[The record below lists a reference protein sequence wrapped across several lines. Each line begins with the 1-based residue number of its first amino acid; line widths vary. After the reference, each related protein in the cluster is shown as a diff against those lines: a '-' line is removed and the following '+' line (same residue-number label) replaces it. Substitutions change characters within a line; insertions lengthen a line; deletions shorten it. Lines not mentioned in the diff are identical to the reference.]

1 MIWRRRRALDDLD
14 QDIREH
20 LARETEEN
28 IARGMSPEEAD
39 ASARRAFGS
48 VTRINEDTRAVW
60 VPIWADQLLL
70 DARYALRLV
79 RRSPGFASLVV
90 ATLALGIG
98 LTTAVFSV
106 VNAVLLRPLAYRDG
120 SRLIWIVTY
129 DDRVPIKSIE
139 VVSAPDFVAFHDH
152 ASTLDRVVA
161 FYVGMERVTVKDGV
175 VATRVAT
182 VSSDFWDLAGA
193 TPALGRLPST
203 NEDAIALSHAFFE
216 SAFNGDATLVGR
228 MVTVND
234 RQVLLAGV
242 LPRTFRPQL
251 PAPAAVSQLPP
262 GEVEAYHATTIQP
275 PSPTDL
281 SVRLFY
287 VIARTR
293 PGVTVAQVRSE
304 LETLRAD
311 VQRAYPK
318 LASAPRLRVTPFA
331 DVLVGHARR
340 PLLILFGCVLLVLTI
355 ACVNIASLQL
365 ARASARRKEVAVRA
379 AIGAG
384 RGRVLRQFVVENLLL
399 ASAGGIVG
407 LLVARAAVSSMVQ
420 LLPYAIPRLTETTI
434 DARVLT
440 FASIASVVTALACGI
455 APAAA
460 LWRMNVQDA
469 LKDGTRTT
477 TAPPRALRARR
488 ALVTVELA
496 LASVLVVAAMLLV
509 KSLWRI
515 TAYPAGFDP
524 EHVLTLKVQM
534 SGQAY
539 RTPERKRA
547 YLDEV
552 LQRAGAVPGV
562 LATGVSSDADA
573 RIRLI
578 RQDGRPMSIL
588 DRPIVR
594 LNVTSAGYDAAIGM
608 RIVEGR
614 WMTDA
619 EPSAVYVINEAL
631 ARRYFPGEN
640 PIGRRLL
647 LPNGPDPA
655 RAIPVPIVGI
665 VADLRIA
672 DLESAIEPELFLDY
686 RHGNPFAMTVN
697 VRTTGDPLQVA
708 PTVRATLAA
717 IDPTQALFQVKR
729 LDTALIDSI
738 APRRMTLTL
747 LAVFAGSALLL
758 GVIGMYGVM
767 AYSVAQRTQEIG
779 VRMALGATRQ
789 AVLMMIMTQGIRLT
803 AAGVAVGAVSAAGTS
818 RVLTSLLYDI
828 QPTDGG
834 SFAVACV
841 GVAATAIAACSL
853 PAIAASLVD
862 PVVALRCE

>member
-14 QDIREH
+14 EDIREH

-28 IARGMSPEEAD
+28 IARGLSPEVAD
-39 ASARRAFGS
+39 AAARRAFGS
-48 VTRINEDTRAVW
+48 VPRIKEDTRAVW
-60 VPIWADQLLL
+60 VPIWADQLLQ

-129 DDRVPIKSIE
+129 DDRVSVKSIE

-152 ASTLDRVVA
+152 ASTLERVVA
-161 FYVGMERVTVKDGV
+161 FSVGMERVTAKDGV

-203 NEDAIALSHAFFE
+203 NEDAIVLSHAFFE
-216 SAFNGDATLVGR
+216 SAFNGDATLVGG

-251 PAPAAVSQLPP
+251 PAPAVSQLPP
-262 GEVEAYHATTIQP
+262 GEVEAYHATTIRP
-275 PSPTDL
+275 PSPTDFAIQ
-281 SVRLFY
+281 LFY
-287 VIARTR
+287 VIARPR

-311 VQRAYPK
+311 VQRAYPN
-318 LASAPRLRVTPFA
+318 LPSVPRLRVTPFA
-331 DVLVGHARR
+331 DVLVGDARR

-477 TAPPRALRARR
+477 TAPPRALRAGR

-496 LASVLVVAAMLLV
+496 LASPCCRWFNCCLM
-509 KSLWRI
+509 R
-515 TAYPAGFDP
+515 F
-524 EHVLTLKVQM
+524 
-534 SGQAY
+534 
-539 RTPERKRA
+539 RA
-547 YLDEV
+547 
-552 LQRAGAVPGV
+552 
-562 LATGVSSDADA
+562 
-573 RIRLI
+573 
-578 RQDGRPMSIL
+578 
-588 DRPIVR
+588 
-594 LNVTSAGYDAAIGM
+594 
-608 RIVEGR
+608 
-614 WMTDA
+614 
-619 EPSAVYVINEAL
+619 
-631 ARRYFPGEN
+631 
-640 PIGRRLL
+640 
-647 LPNGPDPA
+647 
-655 RAIPVPIVGI
+655 
-665 VADLRIA
+665 
-672 DLESAIEPELFLDY
+672 
-686 RHGNPFAMTVN
+686 
-697 VRTTGDPLQVA
+697 
-708 PTVRATLAA
+708 
-717 IDPTQALFQVKR
+717 
-729 LDTALIDSI
+729 
-738 APRRMTLTL
+738 
-747 LAVFAGSALLL
+747 
-758 GVIGMYGVM
+758 
-767 AYSVAQRTQEIG
+767 
-779 VRMALGATRQ
+779 
-789 AVLMMIMTQGIRLT
+789 
-803 AAGVAVGAVSAAGTS
+803 
-818 RVLTSLLYDI
+818 
-828 QPTDGG
+828 
-834 SFAVACV
+834 
-841 GVAATAIAACSL
+841 
-853 PAIAASLVD
+853 
-862 PVVALRCE
+862 

>member
-1 MIWRRRRALDDLD
+1 MIWRRRRALDDLEE
-14 QDIREH
+14 DIREH

-28 IARGMSPEEAD
+28 IARGMSPEAAD

-48 VTRINEDTRAVW
+48 VTRIKEDTRAVW
-60 VPIWADQLLL
+60 VPIWADQRLQ

-129 DDRVPIKSIE
+129 DDRVSVQSIE

-152 ASTLDRVVA
+152 ASTLERVVA
-161 FYVGMERVTVKDGV
+161 FSVGMERVTAKDGV

-203 NEDAIALSHAFFE
+203 NEDAIVLSHAFFE

-251 PAPAAVSQLPP
+251 PAPAVSQLPP
-262 GEVEAYHATTIQP
+262 GEVEAYHATTIRP
-275 PSPTDL
+275 PSPTDFAIQ
-281 SVRLFY
+281 LFS
-287 VIARTR
+287 VIARPR

-318 LASAPRLRVTPFA
+318 LPSAPRLRVTPFA
-331 DVLVGHARR
+331 DVLVGDARR

-562 LATGVSSDADA
+562 LATGVSSAA
-573 RIRLI
+573 AAQTRLI

-588 DRPIVR
+588 ERPIVR
-594 LNVTSAGYDAAIGM
+594 LNVTSAGYAAAIGM

-631 ARRYFPGEN
+631 ARRFFPGEN

-672 DLESAIEPELFLDY
+672 DLESPIEPELFVDY

-708 PTVRATLAA
+708 PTVRAKLAA
-717 IDPTQALFQVKR
+717 IDPTQALFQVRR
-729 LDTALIDSI
+729 LDAALIDSI
-738 APRRMTLTL
+738 APRRLTLTL

-758 GVIGMYGVM
+758 GVIGIYGVM

>member
-14 QDIREH
+14 EDIREH
-20 LARETEEN
+20 LERETEEN
-28 IARGMSPEEAD
+28 IARGMSPEA
-39 ASARRAFGS
+39 AKATARRAFGS
-48 VTRINEDTRAVW
+48 VTRTKEDTRAVW
-60 VPIWADQLLL
+60 VPIWADQLLQ

-79 RRSPGFASLVV
+79 RRSPGFTSLVV

-120 SRLIWIVTY
+120 SRLVWIVTY
-129 DDRVPIKSIE
+129 DDRVAAIKSIE
-139 VVSAPDFVAFHDH
+139 VVAAPDFIAFHDH

-161 FYVGMERVTVKDGV
+161 FSVSMERVAAKEDV

-193 TPALGRLPST
+193 TPTLGRLPST
-203 NEDAIALSHAFFE
+203 NEDAIVLSHAFFE
-216 SAFNGDATLVGR
+216 SAFNGDATLLGR

-234 RQVLLAGV
+234 RPVLLAGV
-242 LPRTFRPQL
+242 LPRSFRPQL
-251 PAPAAVSQLPP
+251 PAAAAVSQVPP
-262 GEVEAYHATTIQP
+262 GDVEVYHATTIVP
-275 PSPTDL
+275 PSPTDF

-293 PGVTVAQVRSE
+293 PGITVAQVRSE

-311 VQRAYPK
+311 VRRAYPK
-318 LASAPRLRVTPFA
+318 FPLAPRLRVTPFA

-384 RGRVLRQFVVENLLL
+384 RARVLRQFAVENLLL
-399 ASAGGIVG
+399 ALAGGIVG
-407 LLVARAAVSSMVQ
+407 LFVARAAVSSMVQ

-434 DARVLT
+434 DGRVLT
-440 FASIASVVTALACGI
+440 FATIASVLTALACGI

-469 LKDGTRTT
+469 LQDGTRMT
-477 TAPPRALRARR
+477 TAAPRALRARR
-488 ALVTVELA
+488 VLVTIELA

-539 RTPERKRA
+539 RAVERKRA

-552 LQRAGAVPGV
+552 LQQAGAVPGV
-562 LATGVSSDADA
+562 LAAGVSSDADA
-573 RIRLI
+573 RIRLV
-578 RQDGRPMSIL
+578 RQDGPPMSIL

-594 LNVTSAGYDAAIGM
+594 LNVTSAGFATAVGM

-614 WMTDA
+614 WMTDD

-655 RAIPVPIVGI
+655 RAISVPIVGM
-665 VADLRIA
+665 VADLRTA

-697 VRTTGDPLQVA
+697 VRTAGDPLQIA
-708 PTVRATLAA
+708 PSIRAKLAA
-717 IDPTQALFQVKR
+717 IDPDTSVVPGEAPRHRAHR
-729 LDTALIDSI
+729 LDCPAEND
-738 APRRMTLTL
+738 
-747 LAVFAGSALLL
+747 VD
-758 GVIGMYGVM
+758 
-767 AYSVAQRTQEIG
+767 VARG
-779 VRMALGATRQ
+779 VRRIGAASRRHRHLWRNGVFGRAAEAGDRRSNGARRHATGSPDDDHDTGHTIDCRGRRGRSDFCRRDESS
-789 AVLMMIMTQGIRLT
+789 ADEPFIRHPADRRRLVRGRVRRRRRDGDR
-803 AAGVAVGAVSAAGTS
+803 GV
-818 RVLTSLLYDI
+818 
-828 QPTDGG
+828 QPSCDRGFSGG
-834 SFAVACV
+834 SCRR
-841 GVAATAIAACSL
+841 AAM
-853 PAIAASLVD
+853 
-862 PVVALRCE
+862 

>member
-14 QDIREH
+14 EDIREH

-28 IARGMSPEEAD
+28 IARGVSPEAAD
-39 ASARRAFGS
+39 AAARRAFGS
-48 VTRINEDTRAVW
+48 VTRIKEDTRAVW
-60 VPIWADQLLL
+60 VPIWADQLLQ

-129 DDRVPIKSIE
+129 DDRVPMIE
-139 VVSAPDFVAFHDH
+139 VVSAPDFVAFHDD
-152 ASTLDRVVA
+152 ASTLERVVA
-161 FYVGMERVTVKDGV
+161 FDVSMERVTAKDGV

-203 NEDAIALSHAFFE
+203 NEDAIVLSHAFFE
-216 SAFNGDATLVGR
+216 SAFNGDPTLVGR

-234 RQVLLAGV
+234 RQVLIAGV

-262 GEVEAYHATTIQP
+262 SEVEAYHATTIQP

-281 SVRLFY
+281 GVRLFY

-293 PGVTVAQVRSE
+293 PGVTVAQVTSE

-318 LASAPRLRVTPFA
+318 LPSAPRLRVTPFA
-331 DVLVGHARR
+331 DVLVGQARR

-365 ARASARRKEVAVRA
+365 ARASARHKEVAVRA

-460 LWRMNVQDA
+460 FRRMNVQDA
-469 LKDGTRTT
+469 LKDGTRMT

-534 SGQAY
+534 SGPAY

-552 LQRAGAVPGV
+552 LQRTGAVPGV
-562 LATGVSSDADA
+562 LATGVSSAAVA
-573 RIRLI
+573 RTRLI

-594 LNVTSAGYDAAIGM
+594 LNVTSAGYAAAIGM

-619 EPSAVYVINEAL
+619 EPSAVFVINEAL

-655 RAIPVPIVGI
+655 RAIPVPIVGM

-686 RHGNPFAMTVN
+686 RHGNPFAMTVS
-697 VRTTGDPLQVA
+697 VRTTGDPLHVA
-708 PTVRATLAA
+708 PTVRAKLAA

-758 GVIGMYGVM
+758 GVIGIYGVM

-828 QPTDGG
+828 QPTDGA

>member
-1 MIWRRRRALDDLD
+1 MIWRRRRALDDLEE
-14 QDIREH
+14 DIREH

-48 VTRINEDTRAVW
+48 VTRIKEDTRAVW
-60 VPIWADQLLL
+60 VPIWADQLLQ

-129 DDRVPIKSIE
+129 DDRVSVQSIE

-152 ASTLDRVVA
+152 ASTLERVVA
-161 FYVGMERVTVKDGV
+161 FSVGMERVTAKDGV

-203 NEDAIALSHAFFE
+203 NEDAIVLSHAFFE

-251 PAPAAVSQLPP
+251 PAPAVSQLPP
-262 GEVEAYHATTIQP
+262 GEVEAYHATTIRP
-275 PSPTDL
+275 PSPTDFAIQ
-281 SVRLFY
+281 LFS
-287 VIARTR
+287 VIARPR

-318 LASAPRLRVTPFA
+318 LPSAPRLRVTPFA
-331 DVLVGHARR
+331 DVLVGDARR

-399 ASAGGIVG
+399 ASAGFIVG

-460 LWRMNVQDA
+460 LWRMNLQDA
-469 LKDGTRTT
+469 LNYGTRTT

-562 LATGVSSDADA
+562 LATGVSSAA
-573 RIRLI
+573 AAQTRLI

-594 LNVTSAGYDAAIGM
+594 LNVTSAGYAAAIGM

-672 DLESAIEPELFLDY
+672 DLESPIEPELFVDY

-708 PTVRATLAA
+708 PTVRAKLAA

-738 APRRMTLTL
+738 APRRLTLTL

-758 GVIGMYGVM
+758 GVIGIYGVM

-779 VRMALGATRQ
+779 IRMALGATRQ